1 LVFVTFSS
9 FSGFTTFILVVF
21 VISTFSLFFSSCSCF
36 LSFISIDVFVFAQQ
50 EWQVSVPQNIE
61 HQIGQTQNDCKVE
74 QLEGEERAAFIL
86 DVLSLLEAKQFMEHH
101 GGDRSR
107 IVLVVVVMAVVQLVP
122 CVLSLGLFLVGIA
135 VLDGAILV
143 DSLLMISIL
152 DGVLKRNIMSVF
164 GE

>member
-1 LVFVTFSS
+1 
-9 FSGFTTFILVVF
+9 
-21 VISTFSLFFSSCSCF
+21 
-36 LSFISIDVFVFAQQ
+36 
-50 EWQVSVPQNIE
+50 VPQNIE

-107 IVLVVVVMAVVQLVP
+107 IVLVVVVMAVMQLVP

-152 DGVLKRNIMSVF
+152 DRVLKRNIMSVF

>member
-1 LVFVTFSS
+1 LVLVTFSS
-9 FSGFTTFILVVF
+9 FSGFATFILVVF

-101 GGDRSR
+101 GGDGPGVVL
-107 IVLVVVVMAVVQLVP
+107 IVMVMAVMQLV
-122 CVLSLGLFLVGIA
+122 LGIFSLGLFLVG
-135 VLDGAILV
+135 VTMLDGSIFI
-143 DSLLMISIL
+143 DSLLMVSIL
-152 DGVLKRNIMSVF
+152 NGVLERNIMRVF
-164 GE
+164 SE